1 MAPLGER
8 AQNNAVCHFIL
19 NNASWQASST
29 FSCHSMNHNL
39 VLPCV
44 SIPEKFNRLAQ
55 VIKPTNMKWTLQ
67 LVKNTQVWNAEQQN
81 SIAECS
87 ALVAACTTDKM
98 RKCNQSHKV
107 YLSRVH
113 LLPFYNLFSACLHA
127 FP

>member
-1 MAPLGER
+1 MD
-8 AQNNAVCHFIL
+8 
-19 NNASWQASST
+19 SSVGQKYSGVECRT
-29 FSCHSMNHNL
+29 
-39 VLPCV
+39 
-44 SIPEKFNRLAQ
+44 
-55 VIKPTNMKWTLQ
+55 
-67 LVKNTQVWNAEQQN
+67 AEQQN